1 MMLRRRLA
9 ALALAFG
16 LCLPLA
22 FMLAP
27 AVHASEE
34 SPAPQWPSDTSDL
47 VVDPGYV
54 FGQLD
59 NGMRYVVRQNATP
72 QGTAMV
78 RLRIASGSL
87 IEEEHERGLAHFLEH
102 MAFNGSNRI
111 PEGEMVKLLERE
123 GLAFGA
129 DTNAS
134 TGFEAITYMLNLP
147 RNDPALLDTALM
159 LMREVASELTI
170 SEDSVNRERGV
181 ILAEKRD
188 RGGFV
193 QRALEANI
201 ALLAPG
207 ARYGERMP
215 IGTTQAIESASAADL
230 RDLYQRTYVP
240 ANSAIIIVGDF
251 PQDLLAAKIGE
262 AFADWRGPDAP
273 APPPPGPINTDRRG
287 DTAIYLDPALP
298 ENVTLTQ
305 LAPWQ
310 ERPDTIAQ
318 RDAQTLRRIGY
329 GIVNRRLARLA
340 RGEDAP
346 FRSASFGTNDL
357 FREARLTS
365 LSISTG
371 DGGWETG
378 MLAAIREVNEALT
391 HGFSLAEVEEQR
403 ANLKSALENAAKAAE
418 TRSHSAYVS
427 AALRMLVDDRVPTDP
442 AYDLELFERLVP
454 AITPQAVWQA
464 MLDDVSRFDD
474 PLIRLQGR
482 IAPAGGTDALRSAFA
497 RAMDLPI
504 KAPADQP
511 AQPFAYRD
519 FGPPGTVASDEV
531 DPRFGFRLLRFANG
545 VRLTLKQ
552 TAIREDRIGV
562 RLAIDG
568 GNLLNTRSN
577 PLATSMVSALAAGGL
592 ARHSRD
598 ELSSVL
604 AGRSVGFGL
613 TSGADAFTF
622 SSTTTPRDLE
632 LQLQLITALVTD
644 PGNRREGEEQF
655 RRNIENFFA
664 ARDATPA
671 RALGSAS
678 GSILSDGD
686 PRFSLQP
693 ESAFASLNFEKLMD
707 AIGDRLERGAIE
719 IAIAGDFDEDQAI
732 AAVAKTLGALPLRE
746 AEFAP
751 HSEARQRSFTAKRGT
766 HLVEHRGEADQALV
780 QMIWPTTDDTD
791 HSQTLRL
798 LVLGR
803 VAQIALTEKLREDL
817 GQTYSPSASS
827 SASRVY
833 PGYGT
838 FTLSTSAAPGTIEVM
853 RGAIADMMADLTSRP
868 IDADM
873 LERAVRPLMESYGNA
888 LKDLGGWLALAGR
901 AQSDPARLARWQAAP
916 GLISAITPHDLLQT
930 AQAFLAPDAAV
941 EIVVLPA
948 SGAQAVDLQHD

>member
-1 MMLRRRLA
+1 MMPRRLA

-16 LCLPLA
+16 LGLPLA

-27 AVHASEE
+27 AVHAAEE
-34 SPAPQWPSDTSDL
+34 SLAPQWPSDTSDL

-59 NGMRYVVRQNATP
+59 NGMRYVLRQNATP

-87 IEEEHERGLAHFLEH
+87 IEEGHERGLAHFLEH

-170 SEDSVNRERGV
+170 SEDAVNRERRV
-181 ILAEKRD
+181 ILSEKRD

-201 ALLAPG
+201 AFLAPG

-273 APPPPGPINTDRRG
+273 AVAPPGLINTDRCG
-287 DTAIYLDPALP
+287 ETAIYLDPALS
-298 ENVTLTQ
+298 ENVILTQ

-340 RGEDAP
+340 LGEDAP

-365 LSISTG
+365 LSISTE

-511 AQPFAYRD
+511 AAPFAYQD
-519 FGPPGTVASDEV
+519 FGPPGTVASDQV

-545 VRLTLKQ
+545 VRLTLKH

-592 ARHSRD
+592 GRHSRD

-622 SSTTTPRDLE
+622 SATTTPRDLE
-632 LQLQLITALVTD
+632 LQLQLITALITD
-644 PGNRREGEEQF
+644 PGKRREGEEQF

-693 ESAFASLNFEKLMD
+693 KSAFASLNFEKLMD
-707 AIGDRLERGAIE
+707 AIGGRLQRGAIE

-746 AEFAP
+746 PEFAP
-751 HSEARQRSFTAKRGT
+751 RSEARQRSFTAKRGT

-803 VAQIALTEKLREDL
+803 VAQIALTEKLREEL
-817 GQTYSPSASS
+817 GQTYSPAASS
-827 SASRVY
+827 STSRIY

-838 FTLSTSAAPGTIEVM
+838 FTLRTSAAPDTIEVM
-853 RGAIADMMADLTSRP
+853 RDAISEMMADLTSRP
-868 IDADM
+868 IDEDM
-873 LERAVRPLMESYGNA
+873 LERAVRPLMESYDNA

-916 GLISAITPHDLLQT
+916 GLITAITPHDLLQT